1 MTIRTRAAVS
11 GAAAVLAF
19 GLAACGTT
27 STTAR
32 RATAAGAH
40 SDSGID
46 IAATPPTRAPACP
59 AEYPF
64 SRQSRANQPNTA

>member
-1 MTIRTRAAVS
+1 MIASRIRR
-11 GAAAVLAF
+11 GF
-19 GLAACGTT
+19 
-27 STTAR
+27 AR

-64 SRQSRANQPNTA
+64 SRQSNANQPNTA